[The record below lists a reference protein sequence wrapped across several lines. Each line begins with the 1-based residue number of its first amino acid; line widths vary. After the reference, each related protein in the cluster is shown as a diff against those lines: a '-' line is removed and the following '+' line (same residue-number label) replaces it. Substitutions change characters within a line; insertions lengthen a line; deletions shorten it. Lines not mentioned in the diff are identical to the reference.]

1 MYVYMC
7 IYIYTYI
14 YIYIFIYVQL
24 YFSLES
30 NKLFKTCET
39 LSKLKNNSCCFFFC
53 GRSCCKNLKISQ
65 VHFSSNRIVP
75 SPFLKGDPRN
85 ISKQSGKEWGLIFLK
100 NWPGKLKRGREN
112 TKILWEI
119 RWVFFRF
126 IALFIFN

>member
-7 IYIYTYI
+7 IYIYIHI
-14 YIYIFIYVQL
+14 YIYL
-24 YFSLES
+24 YMFSFTSDLKAT
-30 NKLFKTCET
+30 NYLKLV
-39 LSKLKNNSCCFFFC
+39 KLCQNWKITVVVFFFC

-65 VHFSSNRIVP
+65 GHVSSNRIVP

-112 TKILWEI
+112 TKTLWEI
-119 RWVFFRF
+119 RWFFFRF